1 MRFRILTGLS
11 ALLLAACSQT
21 TDIADYEEANRQS
34 NTISIQCSSPDAFQF
49 PATRVDEGL
58 QLRYVAKLWSG
69 NAIAANQL
77 KARKELV
84 AKDGNVITFEAEP
97 GAYTVA
103 VFADYISADATADA
117 NGKYPDKFYDT
128 SSKGDYIE
136 MRAFRDNETKDKL
149 EDPALT
155 NINNDNYDCFA
166 AKGSFTKE
174 ALEYNGKL
182 TLTRAVAKVRVVD
195 NGGDFTGVDKVQI
208 TQFSFGWQYSF
219 VSEKSNVGNSFTFST
234 TPIELEPSSKTDR
247 ELFYFYTFGTTS
259 KGDLKDI
266 QFKITG
272 QTNYVFNSGNAYS
285 LGSNNWKALSKNTIY
300 KATGNFLTPSTAPS
314 NVIKLTLDSNQDWG
328 PEANAQQ

>member
-21 TDIADYEEANRQS
+21 TDIVDYEEANREN

-49 PATRVDEGL
+49 PATRVDDGL

-69 NAIAANQL
+69 SKVDATKFI
-77 KARKELV
+77 ARKELL
-84 AKDGNVITFEAEP
+84 AKDGSVITFEAEP
-97 GAYTVA
+97 GTYTVA
-103 VFADYISADATADA
+103 VFADYINSDATADE
-117 NGKYPDKFYDT
+117 NGYYPDKFYKT

-136 MRAFRDNETKDKL
+136 MRALRDNETKDKL
-149 EDPALT
+149 NDESLT

-166 AKGSFTKE
+166 VKAGITKGAVE
-174 ALEYNGKL
+174 LEKSL
-182 TLTRAVAKVRVVD
+182 TLTRAVAKVRVLD

-208 TQFSFGWQYSF
+208 TQFSFGWKYSF
-219 VSEKSNVGNSFTFST
+219 ENGKSGDGNSFTFNSN
-234 TPIELEPSSKTDR
+234 PIEFEPSSKTDK
-247 ELFYFYTFGTTS
+247 ELFYFYTFGTND
-259 KGDLKDI
+259 GALKDI

-272 QTNYVFNSGNAYS
+272 QTNYEYNSGNAYS
-285 LGSNNWKALSKNTIY
+285 LGSNNWKPLTKNTIY

-328 PEANAQQ
+328 NEANPQ